1 RNARKRLH
9 HFDGPWAGEV
19 KAQYDKR
26 GSDKQA
32 KRVNFTSMADVERF
46 AAQEGDLSASASAAW
61 EGARKGGKEA
71 KEALEK
77 HADKRGEYAAS
88 MSQDNQAHHAVA
100 DHQKEIQAG
109 KYGPT
114 PLSISSSKHKIAY
127 VAHVPGHTNSKGEA
141 APWVIKQHN
150 TDKILESFK
159 SEGAAKEGL
168 KNMESHKGSDESAAP
183 EIRDHINKNV
193 AQARQGKDALKD
205 HHASFDAAKWG
216 GLGKKQA
223 SSLWVGSAKKIA
235 AEFDEFTRGYIE
247 TALWSTN
254 DESDPSGGV
263 PLDQNYDVRD
273 LAPSCLQAM
282 TQDCAKF
289 QAENAELLAAASEQD
304 GQDDFHQG
312 HDFWLTRCGHGAG
325 YWDGDYPTTG
335 DGLTEASKASGN
347 VDIYVGD
354 DDMIYQYGSEDIHT
368 GFGDTLER
376 EHNRQEPTSGFRDT
390 LETEQSRDN
399 SHLPPPVASKKAS
412 KKTASQNDASYI
424 ASLIGGGFGG
434 EDYDAR
440 SQHSKTAAQ
449 KREEEMARKY
459 SSQRKKFADVPQDI
473 DDIWSETME
482 DMGPAPEIRLPGESK
497 DNEKST
503 TGEHEI
509 EAPAMSEA

>member
-1 RNARKRLH
+1 MKSPRLSWNRRRWTCSNLLTRLSATASCLATPNRLTTLAKARLRPRVKWFHVSRLRNATSAKAMVASSATRASRRVPPLRCSRPQSRTLARALKLMMRPTSAPKATRTRRTCRSPSSTAPRLVSLSTRLAYPVVPKIDIFVSGKYVVSTTWASNIKEAIQKYEEKNPGLWAGEVKAQYDRRNARKRLH

-304 GQDDFHQG
+304 GQD
-312 HDFWLTRCGHGAG
+312 
-325 YWDGDYPTTG
+325 
-335 DGLTEASKASGN
+335 
-347 VDIYVGD
+347 
-354 DDMIYQYGSEDIHT
+354 
-368 GFGDTLER
+368 
-376 EHNRQEPTSGFRDT
+376 
-390 LETEQSRDN
+390 
-399 SHLPPPVASKKAS
+399 
-412 KKTASQNDASYI
+412 
-424 ASLIGGGFGG
+424 
-434 EDYDAR
+434 
-440 SQHSKTAAQ
+440 
-449 KREEEMARKY
+449 
-459 SSQRKKFADVPQDI
+459 
-473 DDIWSETME
+473 
-482 DMGPAPEIRLPGESK
+482 
-497 DNEKST
+497 
-503 TGEHEI
+503 
-509 EAPAMSEA
+509 